1 MRFAVQEHFAR
12 HHHYDFRLEMDGVAK
27 SWAIPKGMPLKRG
40 EKRLAI
46 QVEDHSIDYMD
57 FEGEIPEGMYGAG
70 RVLIWDKGEYELL
83 KKGRN
88 EIKFRLIG
96 NKLEGKYLMVKFPKA
111 GKNAWLIMR
120 SD

>member
-1 MRFAVQEHFAR
+1 MKFSVQEHFAT
-12 HHHYDFRLEMDGVAK
+12 HHHYDLRMEMDGVAK
-27 SWAIPKGMPLKRG
+27 SWAVPKGLPLERG

-83 KKGRN
+83 KRSKS
-88 EIKFRLIG
+88 EIKVKFMG
-96 NKLEGKYLMVKFPKA
+96 EKLRGEYILVKFPRA
-111 GKNAWLIMR
+111 GKNAWLIVKGN
-120 SD
+120 